1 MIFQGPSG
9 FFSAWISKL
18 DGNILGTTTPA
29 SFLSLRVTLISTFSP
44 RRQNHCLEGRRAS
57 RAFHM
62 AFPMTALN
70 PADQGLDVGVTPIAK
85 YVSLIV
91 RLVRG
96 EQSTG

>member
-1 MIFQGPSG
+1 
-9 FFSAWISKL
+9 
-18 DGNILGTTTPA
+18 
-29 SFLSLRVTLISTFSP
+29 
-44 RRQNHCLEGRRAS
+44 
-57 RAFHM
+57 M